1 MKTKKGFRLRTICGE
16 HIIAAE
22 GIENIDF
29 SRIISM
35 NDSSAFLWE
44 KVEGKEFTSDELV
57 SLLTNEYEVDEMT
70 ARNDVNILIDKWH
83 EAGIIEV

>member
-1 MKTKKGFRLRTICGE
+1 MKTKKGFRLRDICGE

-35 NDSSAFLWE
+35 NESAAFLW
-44 KVEGKEFTSDELV
+44 KKIEGKEFSKEDLITYLTEEYDV
-57 SLLTNEYEVDEMT
+57 SEETATQDVQQLTN
-70 ARNDVNILIDKWH
+70 KWL
-83 EAGIIEV
+83 EAGIIEL

>member
-1 MKTKKGFRLRTICGE
+1 MKTKKGFRLRDICGE

-35 NDSSAFLWE
+35 NESAAFLW
-44 KVEGKEFTSDELV
+44 KKIEGKEFSKEDLITYLTEEYNV
-57 SLLTNEYEVDEMT
+57 SEETATQDVQQLTN
-70 ARNDVNILIDKWH
+70 KWL
-83 EAGIIEV
+83 EAGIIEL